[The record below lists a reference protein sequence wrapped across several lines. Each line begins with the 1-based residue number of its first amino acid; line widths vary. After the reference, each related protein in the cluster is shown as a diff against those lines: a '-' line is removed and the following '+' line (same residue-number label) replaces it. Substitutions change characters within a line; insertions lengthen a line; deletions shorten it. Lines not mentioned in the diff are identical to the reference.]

1 MRNLA
6 ILSEGQLDFNS
17 RYFPDLIVKDSFFNS
32 INDTITCLLSS
43 SDEEVYEV
51 QQIGKSGET
60 KVLCYFESPC
70 MGSKLICFKQ
80 FGDSESLIF
89 VFENGDVIAALIFGE
104 NPEDFSMEIVGLL
117 DTSIAAAKWSPDEE
131 ILVLVTTS
139 SKMSLLSRS
148 FEPITEV
155 RLDAKDA
162 SGTIG
167 SNVSVGW
174 GKKETQFQGKGFKAL
189 EREREAL
196 KYAGLDLQDS
206 TQLRDPTVRAE
217 EKGSL
222 SFREDGK
229 ISISWR
235 DDCNIFAV
243 SLILEDENMEPRRVV
258 RIFDRHG
265 TLEAMS
271 EAANGLDAHMS
282 WRSQGNLLAATRTV
296 VDDSSEISHVIFFER
311 NGLRHG
317 EFETTNVGITD
328 LSWSCDGAVLAVLY
342 NEKAQFWTTKNY
354 HWYLKQEI
362 WANENDPFASIKF
375 HPEKAFT
382 VMLTSW
388 LHQVKI
394 VSFTSV
400 VNDGPTVAGLDK
412 GLVNVIDGCRVK
424 MTPLAISNIPPPM
437 SMTDIDHPLPVK
449 STAFNHLNSTLYA
462 LTSVGEIFATSGLLF
477 PITRPSKP
485 TQLLFVSTI
494 KSSGLK
500 AKQICTIQPELLITL
515 SDSHTSSHLHVFD
528 IRDGTLVYQNKFSC
542 KAVILK
548 LLADQEGALLEMH
561 DGKLFAFDSKRMLY
575 ELPKFPQMCIL
586 LEAKL
591 VEIDTER
598 SILAVGLTESGK
610 LFVGDKLLANGVT
623 SFKLSDQFLCIT
635 TAQSKLLFIHFKN
648 IMEADLPLISHSKS
662 HDERSR
668 DIERGSSLVTVIP
681 SKYCVVLQAQR
692 GNLETIYP
700 RIMVLQAIRSFIKN
714 ARYTDAFTACRA
726 HRIDLDILHDYDAR
740 AFEKNIAQFIGQVQK
755 VEFLDLFVSCLHEY
769 DVTKEKYS
777 DTLQEFE
784 NTEKAIAKEERPDI
798 AFVGNKVNRICEIM
812 LRELSKEIYLET
824 YLQVRITAFACQK
837 PPNDKGA
844 LEAISHLDDSL
855 IQDHALT
862 HLCYLRDA
870 VKLYEEA
877 LSLYNVN
884 LALKIAQKSQMDPK
898 EYLPFL
904 QTLYDALITRRKFL
918 IDDHLKHFGSALG
931 WLFELTNETSEEFE
945 AYVVSHDLY
954 TDALS
959 LTRRDDRT
967 RKLILKLFALYL
979 SETLEHAESAR
990 LFELLGEQQLA
1001 LDNFFKARLWKESLS
1016 IARKIKSEEDF
1027 DSMAAKLASQLEED
1041 HKYADAATIQAD
1053 FLHDKS
1059 KAVQLFC
1066 KAFQFDT
1073 AFLIA
1078 RVANSDSMDELLNIE
1093 IRESFGI
1100 MSELLADCNGQLTS
1114 QLRRLREIRRKKD
1127 LDPVTFYGAISQN
1140 LDAPDDVSVAASDA
1154 STNQS
1159 FFTRYTG
1166 KSNETAK
1173 TGDSRRTLKNKKRE
1187 ERKRAKGRKGTVY
1200 EEEYLIRS
1208 VGRLVERLDSSMK
1221 DAENLV
1227 NILIRRSM
1235 WEEAYQ
1241 LRNLWSKVTEF
1252 LEQNL
1257 IEIHDV
1263 SDEKRERLDDEG
1275 NVYLEPKIPMPTVKP
1290 FPRIQALEFV

>member
-6 ILSEGQLDFNS
+6 ILSEGQLDFSS
-17 RYFPDLIVKDSFFNS
+17 RYFPDLLVKDSFFNN

-51 QQIGKSGET
+51 QQIGKSGEI

-70 MGSKLICFKQ
+70 VGSKLLCFKQ
-80 FGDSESLIF
+80 FDDSDSLIF
-89 VFENGDVIAALIFGE
+89 VFGNGDVIAALIFGDH
-104 NPEDFSMEIVGLL
+104 PEDFSMEIVGLL

-131 ILVLVTTS
+131 ILVLVTKS
-139 SKMSLLSRS
+139 SKMILLSRS

-155 RLDAKDA
+155 YLDAADA
-162 SGTIG
+162 SESTGF
-167 SNVSVGW
+167 NVSVGW

-196 KYAGLDLQDS
+196 KYAGLDLQES
-206 TQLRDPTVRAE
+206 SQLHDPTVRAE
-217 EKGSL
+217 EKGNLSL
-222 SFREDGK
+222 REDGNT
-229 ISISWR
+229 SISWR

-243 SLILEDENMEPRRVV
+243 SLILEDDNLQSRRVIRV
-258 RIFDRHG
+258 FDRHG
-265 TLEAMS
+265 TLEAIS
-271 EAANGLDAHMS
+271 EAADGLEAQMS
-282 WRSQGNLLAATRTV
+282 WKSQGNMLAATRTN
-296 VDDSSEISHVIFFER
+296 SANGSEISHVTFFER

-317 EFETTNVGITD
+317 EFETTNQGITD
-328 LSWSCDGAVLAVLY
+328 LSWSCDGSILAILY

-354 HWYLKQEI
+354 HWYLKQEV
-362 WANENDPFASIKF
+362 WANEDESFASIKF

-382 VMLTSW
+382 VMLTSR
-388 LHQVKI
+388 LHQVKV

-400 VNDGPTVAGLDK
+400 VNDGPTVTGLDK

-437 SMTDIDHPLPVK
+437 SMTDIEHPRPVK
-449 STAFNHLNSTLYA
+449 SAAFNHCNSTLYA
-462 LTSVGEIFATSGLLF
+462 LTSMGEIYATPGLLF
-477 PITRPSKP
+477 PIMRPSKP
-485 TQLLFVSTI
+485 TELLFCSII

-500 AKQICTIQPELLITL
+500 AKQICAIKPELLIIL
-515 SDSHTSSHLHVFD
+515 SDSYTSSYLHVFD
-528 IRDGTLVYQNKFSC
+528 LRNETLVYQEKFSC
-542 KAVILK
+542 KGVILK
-548 LLADQEGALLEMH
+548 LLADHEGAVLEMH
-561 DGKLFAFDSKRMLY
+561 DGSLFAFDAKRTLY
-575 ELPKFPQMCIL
+575 ELPKFPQMCLL

-591 VEIDTER
+591 VEIDKER
-598 SILAVGLTESGK
+598 SMLVVGLTESGK

-623 SFKLSDQFLCIT
+623 SFKLSDQFLCMT
-635 TAQSKLLFIHFKN
+635 TAQSKILFVHLKN
-648 IMEADLPLISHSKS
+648 IREADLSLISHCKS

-668 DIERGSSLVTVIP
+668 DIERGSLLVTVIP
-681 SKYCVVLQAQR
+681 SKYSVVLQAQR

-700 RIMVLQAIRSFIKN
+700 RIMVLQAVRSFIKE
-714 ARYTDAFTACRA
+714 ARYIDAFTACRA
-726 HRIDLDILHDYDAR
+726 HRIDLDLLFDYDAK
-740 AFEKNIAQFIGQVQK
+740 AFEKNIALFIEQIKK
-755 VEFLDLFVSCLHEY
+755 VEFLDLFVSCLHEH

-784 NTEKAIAKEERPDI
+784 DTEKAIVTGELRDS

-812 LRELSKEIYLET
+812 LRELSKDIYSEK
-824 YLQVRITAFACQK
+824 YLQVRITAFACQR

-844 LEAISHLDDSL
+844 LEAISGLDDLL

-877 LSLYNVN
+877 LSLYNVD
-884 LALKIAQKSQMDPK
+884 LALKIAQKSQLDPK

-904 QTLYDALITRRKFL
+904 QTLHDALTTRRKFL
-918 IDDHLKHFGSALG
+918 IDDHLKHFGSALR
-931 WLFELTNETSEEFE
+931 WLFEQTNQTSEEFE

-954 TDALS
+954 NDALS
-959 LTRRDDRT
+959 LTKRDDQA

-979 SETLEHAESAR
+979 SENLEYAESAR
-990 LFELLGEQQLA
+990 IYELLSEQELA
-1001 LDNFFKARLWKESLS
+1001 LDNFLKARLWKESLS
-1016 IARKIKSEEDF
+1016 IARKFKSEEEF
-1027 DSMAAKLASQLEED
+1027 DSIAAKLASQLEED
-1041 HKYADAATIQAD
+1041 HKYADAATIQSD
-1053 FLHDKS
+1053 FLHDEA
-1059 KAVQLFC
+1059 KAVRLFC

-1078 RVANSDSMDELLNIE
+1078 RLANSDTMDELLNIE

-1114 QLRRLREIRRKKD
+1114 QLKRLREIRKKKE
-1127 LDPVTFYGAISQN
+1127 LDPVTFYGAISLN

-1241 LRNLWSKVTEF
+1241 LKTLWSKVTEV

-1257 IEIHDV
+1257 FEIHDV

-1290 FPRIQALEFV
+1290 FPRIKTLEFV